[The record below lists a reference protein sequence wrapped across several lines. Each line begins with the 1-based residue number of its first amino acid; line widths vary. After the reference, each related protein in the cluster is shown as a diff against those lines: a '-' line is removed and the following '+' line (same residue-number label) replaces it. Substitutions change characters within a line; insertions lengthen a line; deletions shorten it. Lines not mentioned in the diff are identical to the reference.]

1 MILYLDASGL
11 IKLYVAE
18 QGSGPV
24 RQAVKDAAATYAV
37 DASYLAVRTALVE
50 GARMGLLTEKA
61 AKRARDDFETDWQ
74 AIHVVVPDQALLRL
88 AGDIAETHA
97 VAASVALNVASMQ
110 KIREQIG
117 ACAIRFIGYHRTQAL
132 ATKLMLVEKSGPP
145 TTSTTRSLRA

>member
-18 QGSGPV
+18 PGSGPV
-24 RQAVKDAAATYAV
+24 RQAVKGAAATYAV

-50 GARMGLLTEKA
+50 GARTGLLTNKA
-61 AKRARDDFETDWQ
+61 AKHARDDFEADWQ

-97 VAASVALNVASMQ
+97 VAASVALNTAAIQ

-117 ACAIRFIGYHRTQAL
+117 AATMQFIGYHHTQAL
-132 ATKLMLVEKSGPP
+132 VTQLALIATAE
-145 TTSTTRSLRA
+145 